1 MPDEALHQPH
11 DKLFRATF
19 SNPENAAGFLRHH
32 LDATLT
38 LLVDWSSLALLPG
51 SFIDSRMKGSEAD
64 LLFSAKISGSD
75 ALLYILWE
83 HQSSEAPLMGLRL
96 LSYMV
101 RIWQRQAHEGGQSTK
116 LSPIL
121 PLVLAQDKDRW
132 KTSTHFHDLFT
143 FPQADWAAVRAC
155 TPDFIFRLLQLVD
168 LPYEDIHGTQEGI
181 LTLRSL
187 KAEPLGEL
195 LHNLVWDRAVIA
207 GVSREAVER
216 FFYYVLNANVDRE
229 VFRAKV
235 LEQESKNLTELAMTL
250 AERFRQEGHQEGRQA
265 GRQEGEIHSRR
276 QALLDVL
283 EVRFAPIPEGLREAL
298 SGVSELDRLE
308 KLLKVAVICPDLE
321 SFTSGL

>member
-1 MPDEALHQPH
+1 
-11 DKLFRATF
+11 
-19 SNPENAAGFLRHH
+19 
-32 LDATLT
+32 
-38 LLVDWSSLALLPG
+38 
-51 SFIDSRMKGSEAD
+51 MKGAEAD
-64 LLFSAKISGSD
+64 LLFSAKISGSE

-83 HQSSEAPLMGLRL
+83 HQSSEAPLMGLRV

-101 RIWQRQAHEGGQSTK
+101 RIWQRQAQEGGQSTK
-116 LSPIL
+116 LAPIL

-132 KTSTHFHDLFT
+132 ESSTRFHELFA
-143 FPQADWAAVRAC
+143 FPQGAWKAVQGC
-155 TPDFIFRLLQLVD
+155 TPDFAFRLLELVD
-168 LPYEDIHGTQEGI
+168 LPYEDIRGTAEGI

-195 LHNLVWDRAVIA
+195 LHSLVWDRAVIA

-216 FFYYVLNANVDRE
+216 FFRYILNANVDRQG
-229 VFRAKV
+229 FD
-235 LEQESKNLTELAMTL
+235 ESVKLQHSESLTQLAMTL
-250 AERFRQEGHQEGRQA
+250 ADRIREEGLQK

-308 KLLKVAVICPDLE
+308 KLLKVAVICPDME
-321 SFTSGL
+321 AFTSGL